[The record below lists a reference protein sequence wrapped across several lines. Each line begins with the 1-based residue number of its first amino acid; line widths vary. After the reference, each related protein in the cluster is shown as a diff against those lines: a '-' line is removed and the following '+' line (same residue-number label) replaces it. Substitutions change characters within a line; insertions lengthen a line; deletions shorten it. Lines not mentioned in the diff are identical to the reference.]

1 MPKDGTLDLSGWTPG
16 ALEPLLRLAARL
28 PFEEAAETAGEFG
41 FKVSK
46 SELERLTQAYGRS
59 CREKVYRTLGEA
71 EEPAPTGVGRLMVLE
86 VDGVRVLGRA
96 QEGACL
102 GIEIKNMVLYPAS
115 SPSQRW
121 MVSDVREAKDLPQL
135 VQGLLRRAGVTH
147 KDILVGIGDG
157 AAWVEDLVDSF
168 CDTSI
173 TDVYH
178 AAQYAEKV
186 MLALLYDEA
195 TRKLLRRELCAGK
208 VSAKAWL
215 TEHLPD
221 PAVWMNWAQE
231 AVEAVEYLDKR
242 LERMDYPSFKGEGYP
257 IGSGQ
262 IEGANKWGVGSRMKR
277 SGMQWSREGA
287 ARMASMRA
295 LLCSK
300 KPLAEFDHVRHQA
313 YPPSLPQTLQEAA

>member
-1 MPKDGTLDLSGWTPG
+1 
-16 ALEPLLRLAARL
+16 
-28 PFEEAAETAGEFG
+28 
-41 FKVSK
+41 
-46 SELERLTQAYGRS
+46 
-59 CREKVYRTLGEA
+59 
-71 EEPAPTGVGRLMVLE
+71 MVLE

-121 MVSDVREAKDLPQL
+121 IVSDVREAKDLPQL
-135 VQGLLRRAGVTH
+135 VQGLLRRAGVTAQ
-147 KDILVGIGDG
+147 DTLIGVGDG
-157 AAWVEDLVDSF
+157 AAWVEDLLDSF

-173 TDVYH
+173 TDLYH
-178 AAQYAEKV
+178 ATQYAERV

-195 TRKLLRRELCAGK
+195 TREGQRRELCAGK
-208 VSAKAWL
+208 VAVKAWL
-215 TEHLPD
+215 AEHLPD

-231 AVEAVEYLDKR
+231 AVEAVTYLDKR
-242 LERMDYPSFKGEGYP
+242 FHRMDYPSFKNEGYP

-262 IEGANKWGVGSRMKR
+262 VEGANKWVVGSRMKR
-277 SGMQWSREGA
+277 SGIQWSRQGA

-300 KPLAEFDHVRHQA
+300 TPLVEFDHVRHQA
-313 YPPSLPQTLQEAA
+313 YPPPSPQTLQKAA